1 MTKSI
6 ISFEATE
13 ELKKAL
19 RTRAFIQGVSVS
31 SIIRDILEANV
42 LVDEPTKLSKEVPLD
57 DNTRSE
63 TINYSRIT

>member
-6 ISFEATE
+6 ISFEATD

-19 RTRAFIQGVSVS
+19 RTRAFMQGVSVS

-42 LVDEPTKLSKEVPLD
+42 LTIEPIKQSKEALLD

>member
-42 LVDEPTKLSKEVPLD
+42 LTAEPIKQPEEVLLD

>member
-6 ISFEATE
+6 ISFEATD

-19 RTRAFIQGVSVS
+19 RTRAFMQGVSVS

-42 LVDEPTKLSKEVPLD
+42 LTTEPTKQSKEVLLD

-63 TINYSRIT
+63 TINYSRIA